1 MTGLSYP
8 AEFVRRYDHD
18 RFITAIFAP
27 PRAREH
33 LFALYALN
41 IEIAK
46 TGEIV
51 SESLIGQMRLQWWRD
66 VLERLYAGGDVAHE
80 VARPL
85 GAAIRECGLPEAAFD
100 RLIEAREFDLE
111 RQPPPD
117 LAAMLRYAEGT
128 NAPLLELALKIV
140 APPAAEG
147 SAASDSARLAGTAWG
162 VTGLLRA
169 VPFHARQRRLYL
181 PADRLSAANVRIDR
195 LFDLKPDPG
204 LGPVVRDIAEAAA
217 DLLWQAR
224 RAFKAV
230 PRRARSPLLV
240 TSMAHVYLHDLRRAA
255 WDPFA
260 LHQGR
265 GHPLMAARLGWNAA
279 TGRY

>member
-33 LFALYALN
+33 LFALYAFN

-66 VLERLYAGGDVAHE
+66 VLERLYTGGDVAHE

-85 GAAIRECGLPEAAFD
+85 GAAIRECGLPEAAFH

-117 LAAMLRYAEGT
+117 LAAMLRYAEGDQR
-128 NAPLLELALKIV
+128 
-140 APPAAEG
+140 AAARAGAENR
-147 SAASDSARLAGTAWG
+147 SAARGG
-162 VTGLLRA
+162 GQRRVRLRA
-169 VPFHARQRRLYL
+169 AGR
-181 PADRLSAANVRIDR
+181 D
-195 LFDLKPDPG
+195 G
-204 LGPVVRDIAEAAA
+204 LGRDRAA
-217 DLLWQAR
+217 AR
-224 RAFKAV
+224 RAVSCPA
-230 PRRARSPLLV
+230 
-240 TSMAHVYLHDLRRAA
+240 
-255 WDPFA
+255 
-260 LHQGR
+260 
-265 GHPLMAARLGWNAA
+265 AA
-279 TGRY
+279 TLSSRGPAVGGECQD